1 MTIFKFTAN
10 YLQLFFCSCFLQCVR
25 YIYKFH
31 HFLLLWCQFQS
42 ARTVRSISPGVLI
55 LHNNSWEL
63 WNSSATLDQI
73 WNFDILLLLLLCMS
87 GTLPPPPTHRVSE
100 AILDDVLE
108 ELSEVVMAAGD
119 KMAEELFSKEFAR
132 PDTPNDACSST
143 QSLL

>member
-1 MTIFKFTAN
+1 M
-10 YLQLFFCSCFLQCVR
+10 
-25 YIYKFH
+25 
-31 HFLLLWCQFQS
+31 
-42 ARTVRSISPGVLI
+42 
-55 LHNNSWEL
+55 
-63 WNSSATLDQI
+63 DQI

-87 GTLPPPPTHRVSE
+87 GTLPLPPTHRVSE

-132 PDTPNDACSST
+132 PDTPNDASSST